1 MFNLPNHPNF
11 SVPSG
16 LTAFTGADAKGNGV
30 IAANWGVISST
41 VTTARQ
47 IQVGLKFIF

>member
-1 MFNLPNHPNF
+1 M
-11 SVPSG
+11 
-16 LTAFTGADAKGNGV
+16 TAFTGADAMGNGV

-47 IQVGLKFIF
+47 IQAGLKFIF